1 MPRIHQYSGKVAAK
15 KKEKKA
21 VVKYYAFQGKAKS
34 VCFFVV
40 TVNDKDPK
48 LRFKGKGGGLNF
60 KTAYVSNCI

>member
-1 MPRIHQYSGKVAAK
+1 MPRINQCSGKVAAK

-48 LRFKGKGGGLNF
+48 LRFKGKGSG
-60 KTAYVSNCI
+60 